1 MSLHPR
7 TLGHHRLRTHGSA
20 LLLDRV
26 VSVPNLV
33 FNAGDFHTVLTVE
46 KSAADEASEEAER
59 DRDNV
64 DHIKCKAKHQ
74 FRF

>member
-26 VSVPNLV
+26 VSVLGLG
-33 FNAGDFHTVLTVE
+33 FDLSDLSAVLAVE
-46 KSAADEASEEAER
+46 KSAADEASKEAER